1 MLRHLVGK
9 LERHVVDYQ
18 VIDIPNYQIDIYEN
32 ELLLASDI
40 YSYLVIRH
48 TNNLVVSHTSFKF
61 AN

>member
-18 VIDIPNYQIDIYEN
+18 VIDMPNYQIDIYEN

-40 YSYLVIRH
+40 YSYLIIRH
-48 TNNLVVSHTSFKF
+48 INNLVVSHTSFKF